1 MNTIG
6 FIFFIGFAVMSVFA
20 FISIIHGARNL
31 RRQTKNGLKYARI

>member
-6 FIFFIGFAVMSVFA
+6 FIFFIGFAV
-20 FISIIHGARNL
+20 ISIIHGARNL